1 MAQIYSRA
9 VHIATG
15 IPYLMSA
22 DTIDPDLQFDS
33 PNPAFDIARP
43 EVLTS
48 PVVFASPHSGCRYPE
63 RFLKMS
69 RLDNRAIRR
78 SEDAFVDALFA
89 EAPNFGAPLLRAHF
103 PRAYVDA
110 NRESYELDQ
119 DMFAEPLPEWVNTKS
134 SRVLAGLGT
143 VAKVVA
149 GGAEIYRNQL
159 KFEEVH
165 RRIKTFHRP
174 YHEALDG
181 LIQNALNKFGACLLI
196 DCHSMPSSAM
206 PHPSGAPSLPDIIL
220 GDCHGISCSQD
231 IVQTTETTLRDLGLS
246 VDRNKPYAGGFTTRH
261 YANKYDN
268 VQTLQI
274 EINRA
279 LYMDEVLIRRH
290 SGFDRTAERMR
301 ILISRLMDIN
311 EKILPFRSAAE

>member
-1 MAQIYSRA
+1 
-9 VHIATG
+9 
-15 IPYLMSA
+15 MSA
-22 DTIDPDLQFDS
+22 DTIDPHPQSD
-33 PNPAFDIARP
+33 NPGQAFDITRP

-63 RFLKMS
+63 AFLKMS

-89 EAPNFGAPLLRAHF
+89 PAPGFGAPLLRAHF

-119 DMFAEPLPEWVNTKS
+119 DMFAEPLPDWVNTTS
-134 SRVLAGLGT
+134 SRVQAGLGT

-149 GGAEIYRNQL
+149 GGAEIYRDQL
-159 KFEEVH
+159 KFDEVH

-174 YHEALDG
+174 YHEALDS
-181 LIQNALNKFGACLLI
+181 LIQDALSKFGACLLI
-196 DCHSMPSSAM
+196 DCHSMPSSALT
-206 PHPSGAPSLPDIIL
+206 HLSGAPGLPDIIL
-220 GDCHGISCSQD
+220 GDCHGISCSQG
-231 IVQTTETTLRDLGLS
+231 ITQTTETTLRDLGLS
-246 VDRNKPYAGGFTTRH
+246 VDRNRPYAGGFTTRH

-279 LYMDEVLIRRH
+279 LYMDEVHIRRH
-290 SGFDRTAERMR
+290 AGFDRTAERMR
-301 ILISRLMDIN
+301 MLIARLTDID
-311 EKILPFRSAAE
+311 EKILPFSVAAE